1 MAHWPGEGV
10 NVYVPETVL
19 LMATGAQEPVT
30 ALSEV
35 VGRAGTDAPL
45 QMEIEVPKLNK
56 AVVFGV
62 TVTVNVVV
70 VAHCPDVGVNV
81 YTPDEELLI
90 TAGFHV
96 PVIPFADVVGK
107 AGAAAPSQMVNE
119 FPKLNVGVRFGF
131 TVTVNVAWLA
141 HCPAFGVNV

>member
-1 MAHWPGEGV
+1 M
-10 NVYVPETVL
+10 
-19 LMATGAQEPVT
+19 PVT

-35 VGRAGTDAPL
+35 VGRVGTDAPL

-81 YTPDEELLI
+81 
-90 TAGFHV
+90 
-96 PVIPFADVVGK
+96 
-107 AGAAAPSQMVNE
+107 
-119 FPKLNVGVRFGF
+119 
-131 TVTVNVAWLA
+131 
-141 HCPAFGVNV
+141 